1 MPSLLILSLQ
11 FKLDSNL
18 VRKMKSTTCLHLKS
32 PVRKRGV
39 ERAKL
44 KFKNYFWIGNST
56 WIQPKNENIIEVK
69 HWEGYFQEIP
79 VRDQFL

>member
-1 MPSLLILSLQ
+1 MPSLLVLSLQ
-11 FKLDSNL
+11 FKLDLNL

-44 KFKNYFWIGNST
+44 KFKNYFLDR
-56 WIQPKNENIIEVK
+56 E
-69 HWEGYFQEIP
+69 F
-79 VRDQFL
+79 DMDLA